1 MSNGLRISI
10 RELVE
15 PGSTPREVSMSRMK
29 RNHEAGGTLGRARQ
43 AAAQVKPAAA
53 HVKTVAGSAGTAARR
68 RVYKTRVW
76 AAPQVDRTGQVLQ
89 DRVAPKVSAVL
100 SAAARRLEP
109 AEPKRR
115 PWRKLAVG
123 SVLTTAASAVAAVV
137 LSRRKPAAA
146 TSADEAN
153 ADKAIPTVETLDGQ
167 ARTSTEADADGHVRT
182 P

>member
-1 MSNGLRISI
+1 
-10 RELVE
+10 
-15 PGSTPREVSMSRMK
+15 MSRIK
-29 RNHEAGGTLGRARQ
+29 SNHAVSGIFGRARQ
-43 AAAQVKPAAA
+43 AATQVKPTAAQVK
-53 HVKTVAGSAGTAARR
+53 TAASTAATASRR

-109 AEPKRR
+109 AKPKHR

-123 SVLTTAASAVAAVV
+123 SVLTTAASAIGAVV
-137 LSRRKPAAA
+137 LSRRKATAPAP
-146 TSADEAN
+146 DEAN
-153 ADKAIPTVETLDGQ
+153 ADKVTPTVQTLDGQ
-167 ARTSTEADADGHVRT
+167 ARTSTEADGRVST